1 MTRSLVLTTSAP
13 CAVLCTNKPF
23 HSDRLE
29 RGFFCECASAGQSV
43 ASAAQRERVSL
54 LYPSRQSR
62 LSTASSRC
70 LLPRR
75 RTRSADESASRPSLR
90 TQHEPAPHTLHT
102 LLRPSSTPPPHFSS
116 QVQLPQVHLGPA
128 EGHLPPRL
136 LCDALQLGRLAL
148 APAARQ
154 GEGHVPRGVDEHVLL
169 APAARADAQRARPS
183 RARPLRS
190 WRRASGR
197 RQRCDTQARA

>member
-1 MTRSLVLTTSAP
+1 MRPVP
-13 CAVLCTNKPF
+13 CCVPTNL
-23 HSDRLE
+23 STVIGL
-29 RGFFCECASAGQSV
+29 SV
-43 ASAAQRERVSL
+43 ASSVSARRLGRASHRPHSERECLCSTHLASL
-54 LYPSRQSR
+54 DSPLPPPA
-62 LSTASSRC
+62 ASSRGAARA
-70 LLPRR
+70 LQTNRLPARLSA
-75 RTRSADESASRPSLR
+75 RSTNPLR
-90 TQHEPAPHTLHT
+90 TPSTRFSAP
-102 LLRPSSTPPPHFSS
+102 RARPPPPFSS